1 VSVAGAVANG
11 SERAPD
17 RATWPWFAVAG
28 FVCIAAVGCVL
39 VAVNEESLAEQIP
52 FVMAFGM
59 FGVVGAL
66 ILSRSPRNRIGA
78 LLLWGSSSTATA
90 FLAGELVTWSARR
103 GQARGLLPLLAGIG
117 SSLGWIVGI
126 LPVLLFLP
134 LLFPDGRLPSRRW
147 RFLGW
152 MNAGFLVF
160 LAIGAVFAERRFV
173 GNQETAS
180 VENPLYVPALGQ
192 LGISDAII
200 NVLLLACLFGTVACI
215 VVRFRRARGVE
226 RQQIK
231 WVAASLGF
239 LLASFVV
246 SAVGEALTGTNILI
260 EVLLGGIA
268 FMSLPVSI
276 GVGVLQYRLYEL
288 DVVVKKALIAG
299 TLVLLVIGIYA
310 GVVALF
316 GTVASGGES
325 SASLFAIALVLGLA
339 FRPVAR
345 FARRVADR
353 LVYGRRATPY
363 EVLTEFS
370 DRVGDAYATDDV
382 LGRMAQ
388 ILGQGVGAIG
398 ARVWLSV
405 GGQLRPASSWPA
417 DAPGVEPLEVRGD
430 EILDVPGEVA
440 VEVRDRGELLG
451 ALSVIPPPND
461 PMTPAKE
468 KLVRDLASQAGLALR
483 NVRLVEELKASQRRI
498 VAAQDQ
504 ERRRIERNIHDGA
517 QQQLVALTVK
527 MRLAQTLATRD
538 AEKTATM
545 LEQMQR
551 ETQTALE
558 DLRDLARGIYPPLLA
573 DKGLVAALEAQVRK
587 TGVDVAIRD
596 RGIGRYRQD
605 LESAVYFSVLEALQ
619 NVAKYAGASRV
630 EVELAD
636 ARGELSFDVRD
647 DGRGFDP
654 SATTYGTGLQ
664 GIVDRVSALDG
675 TLEVRSSP
683 GEGTA
688 LIGRIPASRVDAAQ
702 PVSSTPAEAPVL
714 TEPEPAR
721 SA

>member
-1 VSVAGAVANG
+1 
-11 SERAPD
+11 
-17 RATWPWFAVAG
+17 
-28 FVCIAAVGCVL
+28 
-39 VAVNEESLAEQIP
+39 
-52 FVMAFGM
+52 
-59 FGVVGAL
+59 
-66 ILSRSPRNRIGA
+66 
-78 LLLWGSSSTATA
+78 
-90 FLAGELVTWSARR
+90 
-103 GQARGLLPLLAGIG
+103 
-117 SSLGWIVGI
+117 
-126 LPVLLFLP
+126 
-134 LLFPDGRLPSRRW
+134 
-147 RFLGW
+147 
-152 MNAGFLVF
+152 
-160 LAIGAVFAERRFV
+160 VFAERRFV
-173 GNQETAS
+173 SNQETAS

-226 RQQIK
+226 REQIE

-260 EVLLGGIA
+260 EVVLGGVA

-316 GTVASGGES
+316 GTVASGRES

-370 DRVGDAYATDDV
+370 ERVGDAYATDDV

-430 EILDVPGEVA
+430 DMSDVPGEVA

-468 KLVRDLASQAGLALR
+468 KPVRDLASQAGLPLR

-587 TGVDVAIRD
+587 T
-596 RGIGRYRQD
+596 
-605 LESAVYFSVLEALQ
+605 
-619 NVAKYAGASRV
+619 
-630 EVELAD
+630 
-636 ARGELSFDVRD
+636 
-647 DGRGFDP
+647 
-654 SATTYGTGLQ
+654 
-664 GIVDRVSALDG
+664 VSM
-675 TLEVRSSP
+675 S
-683 GEGTA
+683 
-688 LIGRIPASRVDAAQ
+688 
-702 PVSSTPAEAPVL
+702 
-714 TEPEPAR
+714 
-721 SA
+721 